1 MARVPLPS
9 ARKLRPVAR
18 DTRPNYYQMHI
29 YDKEKER
36 LQTEQAELL
45 KRLNIIEERVKVIQ
59 AELQRLGNVLNRK
72 L

>member
-1 MARVPLPS
+1 MTRIPLPS

-29 YDKEKER
+29 YDKEKSR
-36 LQTEQAELL
+36 LETEQAELL
-45 KRLNIIEERVKVIQ
+45 KRLNVIEERVKVIK
-59 AELQRLGNVLNRK
+59 AELQRIGNRLSRK